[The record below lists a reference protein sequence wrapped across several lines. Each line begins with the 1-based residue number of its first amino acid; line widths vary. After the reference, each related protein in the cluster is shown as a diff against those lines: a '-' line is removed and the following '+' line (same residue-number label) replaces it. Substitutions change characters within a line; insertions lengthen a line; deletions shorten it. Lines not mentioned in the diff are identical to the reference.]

1 MFFKLLILWFYIIP
15 FIFFICCIY
24 VFINAYI
31 SHVCIRDLYVKT
43 QKDIDYL
50 SHCTIFVGE
59 IYINCSISTIYL
71 RNTQNITGNLIVL
84 NSTVI
89 NVFSAPEL
97 ETVNG
102 KLEFTNLT
110 MLQKILLPKLTTIN
124 SLVLF
129 QCAQLES
136 LVLEK
141 GISNANTVLVSD
153 TSLRTLS
160 GFFMKTL
167 FSLIIDNNKY
177 LNYFNIKTL
186 VEVKGPFSFIQ
197 NGRVKNHNGVSV
209 SFPSLESTGDLTLQS
224 VAYAEFINLKTVK
237 GHLVLTLATIR
248 SFVLEKLQSI
258 KESLSIYNNSELD
271 SLSFPSLTSIG
282 GTFLLRNNGKLTAIH
297 GFPNVSSI
305 GGSLSWSGP
314 LVNISLPSISDIKG
328 TVLIESSSSLTC
340 PPFVKSSA
348 VVQGASSICKS
359 FVDSKTGGTSDSRK
373 NSYTKL
379 IGGNSFYLEIQL
391 FLNLML
397 KV

>member
-15 FIFFICCIY
+15 FIF
-24 VFINAYI
+24 
-31 SHVCIRDLYVKT
+31 SHVCIRDLYVET

-89 NVFSAPEL
+89 NVFNAPEL

-110 MLQKILLPKLTTIN
+110 MLQKIFLPKLTTIN

-141 GISNANTVLVSD
+141 GISYANTVLVSD
-153 TSLRTLS
+153 TSLRTLN

-167 FSLIIDNNKY
+167 FSLII
-177 LNYFNIKTL
+177 
-186 VEVKGPFSFIQ
+186 GPFSFIQ

-209 SFPSLESTGDLTLQS
+209 SFPSLKSTGDLTLQS
-224 VAYAEFINLKTVK
+224 VAYAEFINLETVK

-248 SFVLEKLQSI
+248 SFVLEKLHSI

-282 GTFLLRNNGKLTAIH
+282 GTFLLRNNGKLTTIH

-314 LVNISLPSISDIKG
+314 LVNISLPSINDIKG

-340 PPFVKSSA
+340 PPFVKSPA